1 MKNLT
6 PRSKVPGW
14 KNGKLL
20 TLMSTLTHM
29 TAQRGSDVLNL
40 AIFFIFE
47 NWSSVM
53 INMCRH
59 VSNSIFK
66 YNTLQ
71 LTTAAPVYHSAIKK
85 KPLKRRIFLFS
96 GIRSL
101 KNATCSSNKNQSW
114 VLISVFYKWFYFIK
128 WLCLH

>member
-1 MKNLT
+1 
-6 PRSKVPGW
+6 
-14 KNGKLL
+14 
-20 TLMSTLTHM
+20 M

-47 NWSSVM
+47 NWTSVM

-71 LTTAAPVYHSAIKK
+71 LTTAAPVYHSALKK
-85 KPLKRRIFLFS
+85 TFEKKDIPFFWNSEFKE
-96 GIRSL
+96 
-101 KNATCSSNKNQSW
+101 CDM
-114 VLISVFYKWFYFIK
+114 LIE
-128 WLCLH
+128 